1 MVGRGVSAI
10 TSASVGLVSFN
21 FTFHFLIFFFEGSY
35 ALLILPLPIHPVLL
49 SFPPLPLHIFK
60 NSLESLELE
69 MGVHLGRAA
78 VLGTCGAQIFNFILL
93 VASVRIS
100 GDSRDRLVNT
110 IEDQAATA
118 ITTTTLPRFS
128 PEHSFWKGLKYIIIY

>member
-1 MVGRGVSAI
+1 
-10 TSASVGLVSFN
+10 
-21 FTFHFLIFFFEGSY
+21 
-35 ALLILPLPIHPVLL
+35 
-49 SFPPLPLHIFK
+49 
-60 NSLESLELE
+60 

-93 VASVRIS
+93 VASVSIS

-110 IEDQAATA
+110 IEDQAAAA
-118 ITTTTLPRFS
+118 ITTITLPRFS